1 MRRREADG
9 GKERCSAMRV
19 VDILKEDLI
28 VPELHSD
35 TKTEVLRE
43 LAFHLAAQHAEITP
57 EQLVTVLLDR
67 ERLGTTAIGEGIAIP
82 HGKLPGLK
90 GVVAAFGRS
99 LKGVDCHSLDGAP
112 TKLFFLLVAPEDS
125 AGVHLKALAR
135 VSRLLKDKAFR
146 ERLLGEKNQAE
157 LYRVICEEDAKL

>member
-1 MRRREADG
+1 
-9 GKERCSAMRV
+9 MRV
-19 VDILKEDLI
+19 VDILME
-28 VPELHSD
+28 ELVIPQLRST

-43 LAFHLAAQHAEITP
+43 LAQHLAAHHREIHAE
-57 EQLVTVLLDR
+57 QLLTVLLDR

-99 LKGVDCHSLDGAP
+99 TQGIDCHSLDGAL

-125 AGVHLKALAR
+125 AGIHLKALAR
-135 VSRLLKDKAFR
+135 VSRMLKDRGFR
-146 ERLLGEKNQAE
+146 ERLLQSDSHQD
-157 LYRVICEEDAKL
+157 LYRVIREEDAKL